1 MRCSDLRNEQVGWM
15 RVLNYVYIY
24 FKVGEVTSRILWDV
38 CFVFL
43 VWWTHASQ
51 VETYT
56 AWKLSI
62 LAFRCAYRIWC
73 ILGSWPGKHLFTN
86 HKIVLKAS
94 CSYLSRHR
102 SRMHNMQDG
111 QIRETCHVEFRTI
124 PGRGCDSRA
133 RQVYKAKGDGV
144 TVRPSLFR
152 NAYKLSLIYI
162 NSAQGRQFYMQTV
175 VSCVFLRAMRCK

>member
-1 MRCSDLRNEQVGWM
+1 MVDTRLSGRNLHCMKAFNTSFPMRLPDLVP
-15 RVLNYVYIY
+15 
-24 FKVGEVTSRILWDV
+24 SR
-38 CFVFL
+38 F
-43 VWWTHASQ
+43 WT
-51 VETYT
+51 
-56 AWKLSI
+56 
-62 LAFRCAYRIWC
+62 
-73 ILGSWPGKHLFTN
+73 GKHLFTN

-111 QIRETCHVEFRTI
+111 QIRETCHIEFRTI

-133 RQVYKAKGDGV
+133 HQVYKAKGDGV

-162 NSAQGRQFYMQTV
+162 NSAQGRQSYMQTV
-175 VSCVFLRAMRCK
+175 VSCVFFRAMRCK